1 MYLLTF
7 RDTKK
12 QTADGRYTQ
21 GKLMRIIRSIVRQQN
36 TTTSDDS
43 EVANYI
49 MNNFTINGMIDTYN
63 YAGLDGFI
71 SIIRQMVDMEN
82 YERRFGHDIRT
93 R

>member
-21 GKLMRIIRSIVRQQN
+21 GKLMQIVRSIVHQQN
-36 TTTSDDS
+36 NTTSDDS
-43 EVANYI
+43 EIANYI

-71 SIIRQMVDMEN
+71 SIVRQMVDMEN
-82 YERRFGHDIRT
+82 YERRFDRGTRT
-93 R
+93 

>member
-21 GKLMRIIRSIVRQQN
+21 GKLMRIIRSIVHQQN

-49 MNNFTINGMIDTYN
+49 MNNFTINGIVDTYN
-63 YAGLDGFI
+63 YAGLNGFI

-82 YERRFGHDIRT
+82 YERRFGHDTRT

>member
-7 RDTKK
+7 RDTRK

-21 GKLMRIIRSIVRQQN
+21 GKLMQIVRSIVHQQN
-36 TTTSDDS
+36 NTTSDDS
-43 EVANYI
+43 EIANYI

-71 SIIRQMVDMEN
+71 SIVRQMVDMEN
-82 YERRFGHDIRT
+82 YERRFDDGTRT
-93 R
+93 

>member
-7 RDTKK
+7 RDTRK

-21 GKLMRIIRSIVRQQN
+21 GKLMQIVRSIVHQQN
-36 TTTSDDS
+36 NTTSDDS
-43 EVANYI
+43 EIANYI

-71 SIIRQMVDMEN
+71 SIVRQMVDMEN
-82 YERRFGHDIRT
+82 YERRFDRGTRT
-93 R
+93 

>member
-1 MYLLTF
+1 MLLLTF
-7 RDTKK
+7 RDTRK

-21 GKLMRIIRSIVRQQN
+21 GRLMQIVRSIVHQQN
-36 TTTSDDS
+36 TTTSGDS

-63 YAGLDGFI
+63 DVGLDGFT

-82 YERRFGHDIRT
+82 YERRIAR
-93 R
+93 

>member
-12 QTADGRYTQ
+12 QTADGQYTQ
-21 GKLMRIIRSIVRQQN
+21 GKLMQIVRSIVHQQN
-36 TTTSDDS
+36 NTTSDDS
-43 EVANYI
+43 EIANYI

-71 SIIRQMVDMEN
+71 SIVRQMVDMEN
-82 YERRFGHDIRT
+82 YERRFDRGTRT
-93 R
+93 

>member
-21 GKLMRIIRSIVRQQN
+21 GKLMRIIRSIVHQQN

-49 MNNFTINGMIDTYN
+49 MNNFTINGIVDTYN
-63 YAGLDGFI
+63 YAGLDGFV

-82 YERRFGHDIRT
+82 YERRFSHDIRT